1 MPMLMYFFDH
11 RNKCIRN
18 VGFFFSRI
26 KDFKYIKP
34 LILYFSICLISYKII
49 MAQYKESLKLL
60 FNSWNK
66 IHEICVKIVQEQT
79 RRDAIKKM

>member
-1 MPMLMYFFDH
+1 
-11 RNKCIRN
+11 
-18 VGFFFSRI
+18 
-26 KDFKYIKP
+26 
-34 LILYFSICLISYKII
+34 